1 MPSVDQ
7 DYLMRAIQQLAE
19 ALRQILKLR
28 KLGLLQEALAEI
40 FATNQSL
47 VGLDAQLFDLLD
59 SAALVRQLGAERLE
73 IAALLIAEEAEVR
86 QALGDFPRSFA
97 LRRRALEFLL
107 ETRATGAA
115 LGRAS
120 LVAVRD
126 LLEYTGSDQ
135 LSDRLRDVLEGLR
148 PQIPPHPR

>member
-19 ALRQILKLR
+19 ALRQILKLQ

-59 SAALVRQLGAERLE
+59 SATLVRQLGAERLE
-73 IAALLIAEEAEVR
+73 IAALLITEEAEVR
-86 QALGDFPRSFA
+86 QALGDFPRSFV

-107 ETRATGAA
+107 ETRAGGAT
-115 LGRAS
+115 LGHRS
-120 LVAVRD
+120 MIAVRD

-135 LSDRLRDVLEGLR
+135 LSDRLRAELDELR
-148 PQIPPHPR
+148 PLLPPAE

>member
-59 SAALVRQLGAERLE
+59 SATLARQLGAERLE

-86 QALGDFPRSFA
+86 QALGDYPRSFA

-107 ETRATGAA
+107 EARACGAT
-115 LGRAS
+115 LGRSS
-120 LVAVRD
+120 LVAIRD

-135 LSDRLRDVLEGLR
+135 LPGRLRDQLEELR
-148 PQIPPHPR
+148 PRLPPA

>member
-59 SAALVRQLGAERLE
+59 GATLARQLGAERLE

-86 QALGDFPRSFA
+86 QALGDYPRSFA

-107 ETRATGAA
+107 EARAAGAT
-115 LGRAS
+115 LGRSS
-120 LVAVRD
+120 LVAIRD
-126 LLEYTGSDQ
+126 LLEYTGTDQ
-135 LSDRLRDVLEGLR
+135 LPGRLRDQLEELR
-148 PQIPPHPR
+148 PLPPPA

>member
-47 VGLDAQLFDLLD
+47 VGLDTQLFDLLD
-59 SAALVRQLGAERLE
+59 SATLARQLGAERLE

-86 QALGDFPRSFA
+86 QALGDYPRSFA

-107 ETRATGAA
+107 EARAFGAT
-115 LGRAS
+115 LGRSS
-120 LVAVRD
+120 LVAIRD

-135 LSDRLRDVLEGLR
+135 LPGRLRDQLEELR
-148 PQIPPHPR
+148 PRLPPA

>member
-40 FATNQSL
+40 FAANRSL

-59 SAALVRQLGAERLE
+59 SATLVRQLGAERLE

-86 QALGDFPRSFA
+86 QALGDFPRSFV

-107 ETRATGAA
+107 ESQAGGVTLSRSS
-115 LGRAS
+115 LAS
-120 LVAVRD
+120 IRD

-135 LSDRLRDVLEGLR
+135 LPGRLRAELEGLR
-148 PQIPPHPR
+148 PRLPPP

>member
-59 SAALVRQLGAERLE
+59 SATLVRQLGAERLE

-107 ETRATGAA
+107 EAQAGGAP

-120 LVAVRD
+120 VLAVRD

-135 LSDRLRDVLEGLR
+135 LPERLRAELETLR
-148 PQIPPHPR
+148 PRLPPT